1 MFAPELPNCDRS
13 KLSMSL
19 FRSRSKTLKEP
30 DPIVEPMKE
39 VPQPMPGAPL
49 PVVLSDDLQV
59 LLCYA
64 SQGTVAS
71 MGARIQQVDW
81 DTEFD
86 AVAVATFDL
95 YKIYQFGAPNE
106 EARSGHPLY
115 RYGLGLGT
123 GHVFR
128 VSPSPW
134 ILHLERMNS
143 VHPGHD
149 PQRYERL
156 THYVFTFDD
165 RTFECVAKSV
175 SFEQRSGSLRS
186 VAGDQLKRLFS

>member
-1 MFAPELPNCDRS
+1 
-13 KLSMSL
+13 MSL
-19 FRSRSKTLKEP
+19 FRSRSKILKEP

-49 PVVLSDDLQV
+49 PVVLSDDLQL

-64 SQGTVAS
+64 SQRTVAP
-71 MGARIQQVDW
+71 MGARIQQVDG

-106 EARSGHPLY
+106 EARPSHPLY

-123 GHVFR
+123 GQVFR
-128 VSPSPW
+128 VRLSPW
-134 ILHLERMNS
+134 IRQLERMNS
-143 VHPGHD
+143 IHPGHD

-156 THYVFTFDD
+156 THYVFTFED
-165 RTFECVAKSV
+165 RTFECVAEGV

-186 VAGDQLKRLFS
+186 VAGDQLERLFS